1 VLVLLSGRFV
11 LLSVNTCIKAVM
23 GPGARDSSLRKW
35 TEIRE
40 EGDDD
45 ILVIRFV
52 VAKHGNSHRPD
63 VSSYDVG
70 FCDDLGNVMR
80 LFCEQ
85 HGLEKQW
92 VQGRVHFYYGEAR
105 CAQRLSLFVCGFLRA
120 RESERVRV

>member
-1 VLVLLSGRFV
+1 MLVLLSGRLV

-23 GPGARDSSLRKW
+23 GPGVRDSSLRKW

-45 ILVIRFV
+45 MLMIRFV

-63 VSSYDVG
+63 VSSYNVG

-85 HGLEKQW
+85 HGLAQVNVED
-92 VQGRVHFYYGEAR
+92 EAH
-105 CAQRLSLFVCGFLRA
+105 ADAADAAAVPAASAGA
-120 RESERVRV
+120 

>member
-1 VLVLLSGRFV
+1 ML
-11 LLSVNTCIKAVM
+11 A
-23 GPGARDSSLRKW
+23 SLRHVGDRDCQSQPPRNDAKKAL
-35 TEIRE
+35 EIRE

-45 ILVIRFV
+45 MLMIRFV

-70 FCDDLGNVMR
+70 FRDDLGNVMR

-92 VQGRVHFYYGEAR
+92 SQGRVHFYYGRAR
-105 CAQRLSLFVCGFLRA
+105 CAQCLSLYVCAFLVC
-120 RESERVRV
+120 ERVRACVYALSNT